1 MFGLQIIGIDLDD
14 TIVDYVNMWLKVF
27 EKETGVKARLNDIKK
42 WHISEL
48 FPNVLDDKKMIRLMV
63 KTWKEEDKNMKL
75 IDPEIPAVFRRLR
88 KRFRLYITTATLAS
102 DSQIKEFLERNDIK
116 YDKLVHVQHHV
127 EKLLDEVDIYIDD
140 SPKVAEEFVS
150 HGKYVVVFARPWN
163 SPIKQNGYVKRVSN
177 WKAVE
182 RAVLGFAS
190 KTGR

>member
-1 MFGLQIIGIDLDD
+1 MQIIGIDLDD

-27 EKETGVKARLNDIKK
+27 EKETGVKARLSDIKK

-75 IDPEIPAVFRRLR
+75 VDPEIPAVFRRLR

-163 SPIKQNGYVKRVSN
+163 SSIKQNGYVKRVSN

-182 RAVLGFAS
+182 RAVLSFAS
-190 KTGR
+190 KAGR